1 VSIPPHLLPVVET
14 HLAEHVGPAADA
26 LVFPAQHGG
35 HMAPSSLYR
44 VWYPARE
51 AAGRPDLR
59 FHDLRHT
66 GATLAAATGATL
78 AELMARIGHSTNSA
92 AMRYQHAA
100 QDRDRAIAEALSG
113 FAATGTVALVRRDGQ
128 RST

>member
-1 VSIPPHLLPVVET
+1 MPLVED
-14 HLAEHVGPAADA
+14 HLARHAGPGRDA
-26 LVFPAQHGG
+26 LLFTALSVGYLTPGG
-35 HMAPSSLYR
+35 LYDHF
-44 VWYPARE
+44 YPARL

-78 AELMARIGHSTNSA
+78 AELMRRIGHSTPHA

-100 QDRDRAIAEALSG
+100 DDRDRAIAEALSAFHQAKVVELRPG
-113 FAATGTVALVRRDGQ
+113 
-128 RST
+128 RSGSL